1 MFGKTIK
8 IYLSDASASGL
19 RHVEIV
25 NWSGQAVA
33 CPRSKFSELK
43 AWEEAQRPGVYFLLE
58 QHATDGRNNVYI
70 GESENVYDR
79 LVEHFRNKDFWSEV
93 VFFTSKDENLTKAH
107 IKYLESRITALA
119 LDADRYDLENSNTP
133 PQSSLPRSERSA
145 MEEYL
150 HNIKMVMG
158 TLGHPLLE
166 KLDATSSN
174 KEEKKLETEEE
185 EIFYFKIKG
194 LTAKG
199 KRSNEGFVL
208 LKDSQ
213 MVKET
218 SDNFRENQ
226 KKLLEKREDLTNDEN
241 IVEVTNKC
249 FILKKNVLM
258 SSSSYAAAIIAGT
271 ARSGPESWKNSIG
284 KSLKQIEEESI

>member
-43 AWEEAQRPGVYFLLE
+43 KWEEAQRPGVYFLLE

-70 GESENVYDR
+70 GESENVYSR
-79 LVEHFRNKDFWSEV
+79 LVDHLRNKDFWSEV
-93 VFFTSKDENLTKAH
+93 IFFSSKDENLTKAH
-107 IKYLESRITALA
+107 IKYLESRLTAITLE
-119 LDADRYDLENSNTP
+119 ADRYDLENGNTP
-133 PQSSLPRSERSA
+133 PESSLPRSEKSA

-150 HNIKMVMG
+150 HNIKMVLG

-166 KLDATSSN
+166 KLDNSAES
-174 KEEKKLETEEE
+174 KEDKNDD
-185 EIFYFKIKG
+185 IFYFKIKG

-199 KRSNEGFVL
+199 KISNEGFVL
-208 LKDSQ
+208 LSGSQ
-213 MVKET
+213 LVNTTTEKFNR
-218 SDNFRENQ
+218 SH
-226 KKLLEKREDLTNDEN
+226 KKLLEKREDLIKDETL
-241 IVEVTNKC
+241 VEVDDQYLSLQKD
-249 FILKKNVLM
+249 ILI
-258 SSSSYAAAIIAGT
+258 SSSSYAAALTAGT
-271 ARSGPESWKNSIG
+271 ARSGPESWKNEKG
-284 KSLKQIEEESI
+284 KSLKEIEEEGI